1 MDYYSTKKALSQ
13 LLLLQLCLLGK
24 FLTAKCK
31 AKKGVKKQLIRNT
44 VVFAE
49 QICTLGQN
57 SFFVHKGQSIFKV

>member
-1 MDYYSTKKALSQ
+1 MDYSTQKALSQ

-49 QICTLGQN
+49 QICTLGQE
-57 SFFVHKGQSIFKV
+57 FIFCP